1 MKFIKKNYLYI
12 SFIILV
18 SLTLRIYNLNFDDF
32 WFDELASLWIADPS
46 ISFDETLERN
56 IKINK
61 GPHLIFTIILKYFF
75 LLFGYNPDIAR
86 IVPLIFG
93 LLSVPAIIYLI
104 ILLDKNKSWILI
116 GFLISINYYLISY
129 SQELRSYSLS
139 FFLSIISII
148 FFLKTLNKNNFI
160 YNFLFYLSSLI
171 AVINHVFVFII
182 IFSQFLFLLFYYT
195 KDKKIFF
202 IISFNI
208 LLIFLTYLFFMYET
222 LLTQM
227 NIKDFW
233 IRNIELDFLIDFYFS
248 RFFGSKIMGAIY
260 LFTLLYIL
268 WIKKEDLLSHNK
280 KLILFL
286 LILVN
291 SYFLPITYSFIST
304 PILTDR
310 YIIFVLIPILILIS
324 ILINKIESKK
334 IRNLIIS
341 ILILSTLINNY
352 MEIFHKRNSKP
363 QFKKSILFI
372 NNSKFEYL
380 MLSDNTNLNNNLVS
394 NYIKLINNK
403 NNDIKFL
410 DNIENSSFKDI
421 WVMCYLPMTK
431 FTCTKPQK
439 LNNNFIKIKSKNFN
453 LIRIEFYKNKNTL

>member
-18 SLTLRIYNLNFDDF
+18 SLALRIYNLNFDDF
-32 WFDELASLWIADPS
+32 WFDELASLWIADPN

-56 IKINK
+56 IQINK

-260 LFTLLYIL
+260 LFTLL
-268 WIKKEDLLSHNK
+268 
-280 KLILFL
+280 
-286 LILVN
+286 
-291 SYFLPITYSFIST
+291 
-304 PILTDR
+304 
-310 YIIFVLIPILILIS
+310 
-324 ILINKIESKK
+324 
-334 IRNLIIS
+334 
-341 ILILSTLINNY
+341 
-352 MEIFHKRNSKP
+352 
-363 QFKKSILFI
+363 
-372 NNSKFEYL
+372 
-380 MLSDNTNLNNNLVS
+380 
-394 NYIKLINNK
+394 
-403 NNDIKFL
+403 
-410 DNIENSSFKDI
+410 
-421 WVMCYLPMTK
+421 
-431 FTCTKPQK
+431 
-439 LNNNFIKIKSKNFN
+439 
-453 LIRIEFYKNKNTL
+453 